1 MVEQISISGKLREK
15 TGRSEARRIRRAG
28 FIPAVLYGRG
38 LDTIHLL
45 LKEDE
50 FNHSLHKVAGGNVLI
65 DLKIEGEKK
74 SRPVIVKEIQ
84 QDPVHDRTWHVDLQ
98 VVRLDEKIKIKV
110 PIVVK
115 GESPGVKVGGI
126 LEHILREIEV
136 ECLPRNIPEKIEVNI
151 GTLEIGDSIHLKD
164 LTFPAGVVAIEDK
177 DTAILSVV
185 PPKAE
190 EKEVPPEEAV
200 TEPELIRREKEE
212 GEEKAGEEA
221 PAKEESKKAAPSA
234 AEAGAKAETA
244 AKAGGKPHEEK
255 GKADKEKK

>member
-1 MVEQISISGKLREK
+1 MVEQISISGKLRDK
-15 TGRSEARRIRRAG
+15 TGRSEARRMRRAG

-38 LDTIHLL
+38 VDTIHLL

-65 DLKIEGEKK
+65 DLKIKGETK
-74 SRPVIVKEIQ
+74 SRPVIIKEIQ
-84 QDPVHDRTWHVDLQ
+84 QDPVYDRTWHVDLQ

-110 PIVVK
+110 PIAVK
-115 GESPGVKVGGI
+115 GESPGVKAGGI

-136 ECLPRNIPEKIEVNI
+136 ECLPRNIPEKIEVDI
-151 GTLEIGDSIHLKD
+151 GTLEIGDNIHLKD
-164 LTFPAGVVAIEDK
+164 LTFPPGVIVVDDK

-212 GEEKAGEEA
+212 AEEEAGEEA
-221 PAKEESKKAAPSA
+221 PAKEESKKAAP
-234 AEAGAKAETA
+234 EAGEAPAKT
-244 AKAGGKPHEEK
+244 GGSSSPGEK
-255 GKADKEKK
+255 GKSDKEKK